1 MANGESLTRA
11 AYQRVRADLLAC
23 RLKPGARISISELA
37 ADLEVSAG
45 AVREALARLTAEG
58 LVVAEP
64 LRGFRAVEVSAS
76 DLRDLTAVRAQI
88 EQLCVRSS
96 IARGDVSWESRLVA
110 AHHALSRAPEREPHG
125 RGPPRRRVVGH
136 PPRLSRSTRLR
147 LRQPISAGNP
157 RDALRAERE
166 VPAAVRSALLSA
178 TRHRGRAS
186 RSRGRGARAR
196 RRPRRGA
203 PRSAPGEDLGDP
215 HRRALHQRPRY
226 QQGGRRERTRC
237 GRASSPNLRCVSA
250 AILSDEQEALCARMS
265 PRGGERFAGVEHGP
279 APSGAPILAGVV
291 AWFDSVSRPRL
302 DR

>member
-76 DLRDLTAVRAQI
+76 DLRDLTAVRVQI

-110 AHHALSRAPEREPHG
+110 AHHALSRAPEREPHDE
-125 RGPPRRRVVGH
+125 RRLGDTWSDTHHAFHEALASACDSRYLLEIRATLYARSERYR
-136 PPRLSRSTRLR
+136 RLSVPLS
-147 LRQPISAGNP
+147 SARRNIGGEH
-157 RDALRAERE
+157 RGLVAAALARDGDRVAALLAAHLQKTSAILIDALFTNAPETDK
-166 VPAAVRSALLSA
+166 ADDGK
-178 TRHRGRAS
+178 GRAAAA
-186 RSRGRGARAR
+186 RRAR
-196 RRPRRGA
+196 I
-203 PRSAPGEDLGDP
+203 
-215 HRRALHQRPRY
+215 Y
-226 QQGGRRERTRC
+226 
-237 GRASSPNLRCVSA
+237 A
-250 AILSDEQEALCARMS
+250 A
-265 PRGGERFAGVEHGP
+265 
-279 APSGAPILAGVV
+279 
-291 AWFDSVSRPRL
+291 
-302 DR
+302 